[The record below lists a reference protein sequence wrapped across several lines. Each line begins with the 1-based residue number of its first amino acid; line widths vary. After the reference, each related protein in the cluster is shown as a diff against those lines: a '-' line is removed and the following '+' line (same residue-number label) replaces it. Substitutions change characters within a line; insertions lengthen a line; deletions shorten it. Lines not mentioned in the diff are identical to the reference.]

1 MDTAI
6 KTNVGASAVWADR
19 LRKLRTAWV
28 SDAQGSM
35 GVLHEAIKSL
45 VPGAIAAGPAFTVA
59 CYPGSIITVHK
70 ALAEARAGDVLMVAG
85 DADDRGALMGELM
98 ALACHVLGLA
108 GAVIDGAV
116 RDAPGLREQG
126 FPVYARF
133 VTPRVGTNRRVGST
147 QVPVS
152 CGGVVVHP
160 GDWVLADDDGVVVVP
175 VG

>member
-1 MDTAI
+1 MDPAI

-70 ALAEARAGDVLMVAG
+70 ALAEARAGDVLVVAG

-98 ALACHVLGLA
+98 ALACSVLGLA

-116 RDAPGLREQG
+116 RDAPGPPRTGFSRLRPFRHAASRHEPKG
-126 FPVYARF
+126 RE
-133 VTPRVGTNRRVGST
+133 
-147 QVPVS
+147 
-152 CGGVVVHP
+152 HP
-160 GDWVLADDDGVVVVP
+160 GAGLMRGRRRTSRRLGARG
-175 VG
+175 